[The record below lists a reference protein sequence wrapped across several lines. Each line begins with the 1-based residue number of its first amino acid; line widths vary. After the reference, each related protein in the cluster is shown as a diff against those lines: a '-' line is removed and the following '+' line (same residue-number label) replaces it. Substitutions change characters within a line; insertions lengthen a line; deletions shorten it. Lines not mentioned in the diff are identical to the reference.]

1 MIRGEIYL
9 ADLEPRQ
16 GAEANKARPVI
27 LVGNNPSLT
36 AAKRYGHG
44 VVTVVP
50 CTANTDAR
58 GPMHVVL
65 LPTKLNG
72 LGVRSKAQT
81 EQIRSIDVSRIQQ
94 RIGKLGVNDLAG
106 IDAAI
111 RYHLDL
117 R

>member
-1 MIRGEIYL
+1 MIRGEMYF
-9 ADLEPRQ
+9 ADLEPTH
-16 GAEANKARPVI
+16 GAEANKSRPVI
-27 LVGNNPSLT
+27 IVGNNPSLI

-50 CTANTDAR
+50 CTSNTDTR

-65 LPTKLNG
+65 YPTKLNG
-72 LGVRSKAQT
+72 LGVASKAQA
-81 EQIRSIDVSRIQQ
+81 EQIRSIDVRRVQQ

-117 R
+117 P